1 MYRIIVVILLSV
13 LIRCLSFAQ
22 EKNLDICIYYN
33 KEITTVVFTP
43 VMSYYLFTGN
53 DTVQYRLDNR
63 SLIYL
68 SANEGMVSVHN
79 GNKNLGKFTYVSIK
93 SENPNG
99 YFRIKPVWPS
109 LKSRSYD
116 DDLVITVYEGK
127 LKLINHV
134 AMNKYISGV
143 VLAEGGPASEFEY
156 YKAQALISRTYAVR
170 HINKHTH
177 EGFNLCDRVHCQAY
191 HGRNSVNSEIDNCVK
206 STDHLVIVDKLKEVI
221 LSVYHSNSGGET
233 ANSEEVWSEA
243 LPYLRAKKDPYSLNQ
258 RNAKWTRK
266 VKLSVWRDFLKSVG
280 FSDKAINKHVSF
292 NMKKRKQYF
301 CLGKECIEMRDIRDR
316 FKLRSSFFSIKQR
329 GTYVYFHGKGYGH
342 GVGLSQIGAMN
353 MARKG
358 FLYED
363 IIKFYYKNVQLIPY
377 ENVRKVD
384 HSEEEF
390 LFVTY

>member
-1 MYRIIVVILLSV
+1 MYRTIVVILLSV
-13 LIRCLSFAQ
+13 FIRFFAIAQ

-33 KEITTVVFTP
+33 KDVTTVVFTP

-68 SANEGMVSVHN
+68 SASEGMVSVHN
-79 GNKNLGKFTYVSIK
+79 GSKSLGRFTHVNIT

-116 DDLVITVYEGK
+116 DDLAVTVHEGK
-127 LKLINHV
+127 LRMINRV

-170 HINKHTH
+170 HIDKHIH

-191 HGRNSVNSEIDNCVK
+191 HGRNSVNSRIDNCVE

-266 VKLSVWRDFLKSVG
+266 VKLSIWRDFLKSVG
-280 FSDKAINKHVSF
+280 FSEKAVNKNVSF

-301 CLGKECIEMRDIRDR
+301 CIGKECIEMRDIRDR

-358 FLYED
+358 FSYED
-363 IIKFYYKNVQLIPY
+363 IIKFYYNNVQLIPY
-377 ENVRKVD
+377 EEVRKVEHKED
-384 HSEEEF
+384 EF